1 VIVALRGRSGPGR
14 CEPPAVAE
22 RQYRLVVAGELSGP
36 VEHAF
41 EGMRLER
48 DAGNT
53 VLVGPVRDQA
63 SLQGLLQRV
72 SDLGLTL
79 LSATAI
85 EDDPVQARS
94 GA

>member
-1 VIVALRGRSGPGR
+1 M
-14 CEPPAVAE
+14 AE
-22 RQYRLVVAGELSGP
+22 RRYRLVVAGELSAP

-48 DAGNT
+48 DGRNT
-53 VLVGPVRDQA
+53 ALIGPVRDQA

-79 LSATAI
+79 ISANAI
-85 EDDPVQARS
+85 VDVAPERDDSVHGSEGPVTARS
-94 GA
+94 NSRD

>member
-1 VIVALRGRSGPGR
+1 M
-14 CEPPAVAE
+14 AE
-22 RQYRLVVAGELSGP
+22 RRYRLVVAGELSAP

-48 DAGNT
+48 DGGNT
-53 VLVGPVRDQA
+53 ALIGPVRDQA

-79 LSATAI
+79 LSANALG
-85 EDDPVQARS
+85 DDEVQTRS

>member
-1 VIVALRGRSGPGR
+1 M
-14 CEPPAVAE
+14 AE
-22 RQYRLVVAGELSGP
+22 RRYRLVVAGELSAP

-48 DAGNT
+48 DGGNT
-53 VLVGPVRDQA
+53 ALIGPVRDQA

-79 LSATAI
+79 ISANAI
-85 EDDPVQARS
+85 EDDAVQARS
-94 GA
+94 GG

>member
-1 VIVALRGRSGPGR
+1 M
-14 CEPPAVAE
+14 AE
-22 RQYRLVVAGELSGP
+22 RQYRLVVAGELSAP

-48 DAGNT
+48 DGRNT
-53 VLVGPVRDQA
+53 ALIGPVRDQA

-79 LSATAI
+79 ISANAI

-94 GA
+94 GG

>member
-1 VIVALRGRSGPGR
+1 MIVAVRGRSGVDR

-22 RQYRLVVAGELSGP
+22 RQYRLVVAGVLSAP
-36 VEHAF
+36 VELAF

-48 DAGNT
+48 DGANT
-53 VLVGPVRDQA
+53 ALVGPVRDQA

-79 LSATAI
+79 LSANAI
-85 EDDPVQARS
+85 DDDPVQARS

>member
-1 VIVALRGRSGPGR
+1 VIVALGARSGAGR
-14 CEPPAVAE
+14 CEPPTVAE
-22 RQYRLVVAGELSGP
+22 RRYRLVVAGELSTP

-48 DAGNT
+48 DGDNT
-53 VLVGPVRDQA
+53 ALTGPVRDQA

-79 LSATAI
+79 LSANAI
-85 EDDPVQARS
+85 EDDAVEARS